1 MQGPLLKGTFVCGES
16 DLVAVTF
23 AVGGCFPSR
32 QMPLEKR
39 GLKTDRYSREGDKEA
54 RVAREETAPTN
65 NQEDFRKPGMSLVQD
80 SGGRNGLYGSSRQ
93 L

>member
-1 MQGPLLKGTFVCGES
+1 MRRVRPGRGDLCCRWLFSQQTNASGE
-16 DLVAVTF
+16 AR
-23 AVGGCFPSR
+23 A
-32 QMPLEKR
+32 K
-39 GLKTDRYSREGDKEA
+39 DRYSREGDKEA
-54 RVAREETAPTN
+54 RVAREEIAPTN